1 MLHIERTYDGFKL
14 SMHLGG
20 SAFSSCDMNP
30 TTAAHDLSTGV
41 IQYLFD
47 KYLVPPDLILEP
59 DDDGKQKLI
68 ENLDMAVAD
77 GHRVVI
83 LSDPEAEYSH
93 EVIDKIFDSYIR
105 PGVELEGIFVNFK
118 EDNNKI
124 GYWFYRDENFPDIAC
139 TDYYIRVRIPDFRD
153 TLFTGWEESM
163 DDTIDSF
170 SNDMCKYMLNKIAA
184 VKCEV
189 GDRF

>member
-20 SAFSSCDMNP
+20 SSFSSCDMNP
-30 TTAAHDLSTGV
+30 TTAAHYLSTGM
-41 IQYLFD
+41 ITYLFD

-59 DDDGKQKLI
+59 DDYGKQELI
-68 ENLDMAVAD
+68 ENLDLAVAD

-83 LSDPEAEYSH
+83 LSDPKAEYSH

-105 PGVELEGIFVNFK
+105 PGVELEGIFINFK

-124 GYWFYRDENFPDIAC
+124 GYWFYRDADFPDVAC
-139 TDYYIRVRIPDFRD
+139 ADYFINVNIKDSSETF
-153 TLFTGWEESM
+153 FHGWEKSM
-163 DDTIDSF
+163 DDTIESF

-184 VKCEV
+184 IKCDA
-189 GDRF
+189 GDTF